1 MSHLTEPS
9 IRAFC
14 LTSLQACKDT
24 KMKYYTRVVNLSLL
38 AAFVVATGL
47 ILFFKYK
54 GRRTPAEKKQKEET
68 DRIHI
73 LNRIK
78 QIQIDK
84 RKDTN
89 LIITDVPGPGDFF

>member
-1 MSHLTEPS
+1 MSHLTEPT

-14 LTSLQACKDT
+14 LSSLQACKDA

-38 AAFVVATGL
+38 VAFVTGFGL
-47 ILFFKYK
+47 ILYFKYK

-68 DRIHI
+68 DRLHI
-73 LNRIK
+73 LTRIK
-78 QIQIDK
+78 QIQIEK

-89 LIITDVPGPGDFF
+89 LIITDVPRPGDFF

>member
-1 MSHLTEPS
+1 MSHLTEPG
-9 IRAFC
+9 IRDYC
-14 LTSLQACKDT
+14 LASLHACKDA
-24 KMKYYTRVVNLSLL
+24 KLRYYTKVVNLSLL
-38 AAFVVATGL
+38 TAFVVGGGL
-47 ILFFKYK
+47 ILYFKYK
-54 GRRTPAEKKQKEET
+54 GRRTPLEKKQKEEV
-68 DRIHI
+68 DRLHI

>member
-1 MSHLTEPS
+1 MSHLTEPN

-14 LTSLQACKDT
+14 LTSLHACKDA

-38 AAFVVATGL
+38 AAFVLATGL
-47 ILFFKYK
+47 ILYFKYK

-68 DRIHI
+68 DRLHI